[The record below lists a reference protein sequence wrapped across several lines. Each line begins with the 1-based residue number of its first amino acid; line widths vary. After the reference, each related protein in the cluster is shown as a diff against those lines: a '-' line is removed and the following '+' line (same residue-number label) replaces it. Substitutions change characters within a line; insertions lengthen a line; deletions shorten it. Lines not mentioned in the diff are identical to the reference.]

1 VSFEVQSGRLCYG
14 PLAQA
19 LEGAL
24 AYRDAGASAP
34 SDGPS
39 QPAAAPLEGGTVLMR
54 NLNYSCRARNG
65 TWTVSRVYQGHEPR
79 LDDEGNRPAGQE
91 KWTWY
96 SQACTVLVSHVS
108 VASQR
113 LELVNRCVAVGYSLG
128 NQHEDKS
135 IMYVNRY
142 DWSHHHHLPHSVRGV
157 LSRGHIRIPK
167 HVQEWMHGYTSNFC
181 AVDAAQALPALE
193 AVVASIQ
200 PTPKQEQPEQQ
211 LSEMS
216 IADGGQPEKKPTD
229 RILPL
234 TVPSSSAAASAA
246 AAAPSS
252 ACGALVALLGRE
264 YEIGTVHS
272 KHHAS
277 LAVLAAPL
285 CRAAHFPPLW
295 RPRTMSPSSQAGS
308 FSTRHPLPLMAR
320 NRS

>member
-1 VSFEVQSGRLCYG
+1 
-14 PLAQA
+14 LAQA

-24 AYRDAGASAP
+24 AYRSVGASAP

-65 TWTVSRVYQGHEPR
+65 TWTVSRVYQGRGPR
-79 LDDEGNRPAGQE
+79 LDDDGNRPAEGE

-157 LSRGHIRIPK
+157 LSRGNIRIPK

-181 AVDAAQALPALE
+181 AVDAAQALSALE

-200 PTPKQEQPEQQ
+200 PTPKNEQPEQQ
-211 LSEMS
+211 LS
-216 IADGGQPEKKPTD
+216 GQPEKKPTD

-234 TVPSSSAAASAA
+234 TVPSSSAAASAT
-246 AAAPSS
+246 AAPSS
-252 ACGALVALLGRE
+252 AYGALVALLGRE

-272 KHHAS
+272 KHHTR
-277 LAVLAAPL
+277 PL
-285 CRAAHFPPLW
+285 CWRRFSALQLISHLSMSSARCPLLCRLAHFRQGIPFL
-295 RPRTMSPSSQAGS
+295 
-308 FSTRHPLPLMAR
+308 
-320 NRS
+320 